1 MMLEDY
7 VRGNEEYYTQLLYSV
22 KDIDNEVFV
31 VSKIRS
37 GGTKKYIDDLEEA
50 YSSRKFVSLDSIERF
65 SEHKSQIKASSLV
78 MVHQLHIVKVT
89 PRMLIELKRD
99 SGCNMVICVH
109 DFCWFLKSV
118 KNRSMALHS
127 AYLNQREEDEDIT
140 ELFTLAEMIIVPSQF
155 VYDKYVSCFPNTCKF
170 VVVPHIDEPISPCVL
185 DVPIVD
191 KEIRIGSMSALNEY
205 KGKEILDYMAEHVHG
220 STYLD
225 YKVSICVVGKDI
237 PPYKESDFYDIIK
250 EHNLHGLLLLNK
262 WGETYCYLLSKCI
275 NSGLPVF
282 YNNIGS
288 FTERIPRDED
298 RFFVANNNETE
309 YDSLY
314 ETIITKMEPMLEFI
328 VKNSGVT
335 MNKESITEQPKHP
348 FYDTF
353 LGKMRI
359 DEWWVCNPGVRQN

>member
-1 MMLEDY
+1 MMLDDY
-7 VRGNEEYYTQLLYSV
+7 VTGNEVYYTQLLYSV
-22 KDIDNEVFV
+22 KDIDNDVFV

-50 YSSRKFVSLDSIERF
+50 YSSRKFVSLDSLERF

-78 MVHQLHIVKVT
+78 MVHQLHNMKVT
-89 PRMLIELKRD
+89 PIMLVELKRE
-99 SGCNMVICVH
+99 SSCKMVICVH
-109 DFCWFLKSV
+109 DFCWFMKSV
-118 KNRSMALHS
+118 KNRSMTLHS
-127 AYLNQREEDEDIT
+127 AYLNEREEDEDIT
-140 ELFTLAEMIIVPSQF
+140 ELFTMAEMIIVPSQF

-170 VVVPHIDEPISPCVL
+170 VVVPHIDEHITPRVL

-191 KEIRIGSMSALNEY
+191 KEIRLGAMATLNEC

-220 STYLD
+220 SNYLD

-237 PPYKESDFYDIIK
+237 PPYKESNFYDTIK

-309 YDSLY
+309 YDILC
-314 ETIITKMEPMLEFI
+314 ETIMTMMKPMLEFI

-335 MNKESITEQPKHP
+335 MNKESRTGRSKHP

-353 LGKMRI
+353 LGDMRI
-359 DEWWVCNPGVRQN
+359 DEWWVCNPGIRQT

>member
-288 FTERIPRDED
+288 FTERITRDED

>member
-1 MMLEDY
+1 MMLDDY
-7 VRGNEEYYTQLLYSV
+7 VRGNKEYYTQLLYSV
-22 KDIDNEVFV
+22 KDIDNEVFI

-50 YSSRKFVSLDSIERF
+50 YPSRKFVSLDSIERF

-89 PRMLIELKRD
+89 PRMLIDLKRD

-118 KNRSMALHS
+118 KNRSMVLHS

-205 KGKEILDYMAEHVHG
+205 KGKEILDYMAEQVHG

-335 MNKESITEQPKHP
+335 MNKESITEQPNHP